1 MNNYLVSVIVPIYN
15 VQNYLQK
22 CIDSIKAQTYKNLEI
37 ILVDDGSPDGCGE
50 ICERNKKL
58 DSRIKVVHKENGGL
72 SDARNAGM
80 CIATGSYY
88 VFIDSDDFIHK
99 SMIEELVKAVSETG
113 ADIAV
118 CNFKNVS
125 EDDSID
131 TDKELSCGPYKI
143 FSQDEDKLRAFYGD
157 TCTQFTVA
165 WNKIYPASFF
175 KDIEYPKGKVHED
188 EFTTYKL
195 LEQSSKVAYIDT
207 PLYYYV
213 SRQSSIMGEKFG
225 KARLYR
231 LDAILERMD
240 YYLAQ
245 KRYKWYEKNLFLYR
259 IFLVKYSKAIK
270 RQNMDESM
278 LEYYFKAYRSSV
290 FNNIFKTDIRLDKKL
305 GYIYLALFPGQY
317 IKSRG

>member
-1 MNNYLVSVIVPIYN
+1 MDNLLVSVIVPIYN

-22 CIDSIKAQTYKNLEI
+22 CIDSITAQTYKNLEI
-37 ILVDDGSPDGCGE
+37 ILVDDGSPDDCGQ
-50 ICERNKKL
+50 ICEQNKDK
-58 DSRIKVVHKENGGL
+58 DSRIKVIHKENGGL

-80 CIATGSYY
+80 RIATGSYY
-88 VFIDSDDFIHK
+88 VFIDSDDYIHN
-99 SMIEELVKAVSETG
+99 SMIEELVKAVTKTG
-113 ADIAV
+113 ADMAV

-125 EDDSID
+125 EDESID
-131 TDKELSCGPYKI
+131 TNKELICEPYKMI
-143 FSQDEDKLRAFYGD
+143 SSEDERLKAFYEE

-165 WNKIYPASFF
+165 WNKIYPAAFF

-240 YYLAQ
+240 YFLAQ

-278 LEYYFKAYRSSV
+278 LDPYFKAYRSSV
-290 FNNIFKTDIRLDKKL
+290 LKNIFKTDIRLDKKL
-305 GYIYLALFPGQY
+305 GYIYLALFPSQY